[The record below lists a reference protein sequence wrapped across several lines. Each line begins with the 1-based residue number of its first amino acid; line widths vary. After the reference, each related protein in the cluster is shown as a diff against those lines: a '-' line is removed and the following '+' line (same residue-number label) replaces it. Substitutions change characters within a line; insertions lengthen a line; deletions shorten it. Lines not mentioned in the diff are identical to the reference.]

1 MRTALPTSLTS
12 LLLGCGVR
20 GPPCVRM
27 GIPSDNNRIFK
38 LRIDLGDGK
47 AGNLKFKPLLPDSD
61 AVIVKY
67 PVPFGLNVEQDARG
81 LAVCTKSGTGG
92 ERPGDILRY
101 STAYNMGLPEDDG
114 LVGSVSRHGS
124 RGRAHPPRRARH
136 VSCDP
141 CGLPLRSI
149 SGSLSWQVYLF
160 DVGK

>member
-1 MRTALPTSLTS
+1 MRAALPTSLAS

-27 GIPSDNNRIFK
+27 AAPSGDNRVFK

-81 LAVCTKSGTGG
+81 LAVCTKEG
-92 ERPGDILRY
+92 LQAQL
-101 STAYNMGLPEDDG
+101 STYMSAQ
-114 LVGSVSRHGS
+114 
-124 RGRAHPPRRARH
+124 PP
-136 VSCDP
+136 
-141 CGLPLRSI
+141 
-149 SGSLSWQVYLF
+149 
-160 DVGK
+160 